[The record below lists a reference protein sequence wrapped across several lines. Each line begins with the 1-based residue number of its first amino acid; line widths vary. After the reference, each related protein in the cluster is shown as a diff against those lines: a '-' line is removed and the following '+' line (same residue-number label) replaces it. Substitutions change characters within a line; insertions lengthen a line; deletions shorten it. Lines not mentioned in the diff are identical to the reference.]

1 MLGGAGVG
9 CGGGGV
15 VVYVDGGG
23 HDDDVQDAARYI

>member
-9 CGGGGV
+9 CGGG